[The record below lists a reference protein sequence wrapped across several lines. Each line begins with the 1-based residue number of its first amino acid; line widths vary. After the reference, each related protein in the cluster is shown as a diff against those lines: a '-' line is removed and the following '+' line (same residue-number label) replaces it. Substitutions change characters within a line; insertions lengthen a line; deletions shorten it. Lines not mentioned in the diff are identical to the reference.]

1 MFSNLFI
8 KYQFHTSL
16 NTLVRRAKKLNPG
29 LGHLAYGIE
38 DVVDVIESDPEGF
51 DKLEADFMQA
61 GQSYHQHKLDL
72 EKQRERIRHFM
83 VKHKYFRDDTLP
95 NLLTYAE
102 KEHIRLLHSRDAEE
116 WSVERLA
123 ESFPATA
130 EIIKKIL
137 RANWRP
143 LSAKRVHSHDLL
155 VLENWHR
162 YKKGEFE
169 KQLPPELKE
178 HLKKFVDRRL
188 EDLKAL
194 HELSQTFT
202 PIQLPK
208 PKIQEFQSIITS
220 CAKYKD
226 ADTPTS
232 KTLPPRCANE
242 RKTAA
247 MLRDGEPIESFK
259 NPFGKDAAQQEPI
272 ESSKNPFGRDAVQQK
287 ASDITVEI
295 INNEMVI
302 SAANSNNKPRKET
315 LPSYPTYDNEQ
326 LNLPILNKHNEEEET
341 YLLSKTIDKRKM
353 RLEEAKKMKLSE
365 LEHKEETG
373 TGEVDEKEIDN
384 LANLSNTGIIQR
396 ETSLDFT
403 DKFSSSEVVIS
414 AEDSKRFAMS
424 TVKDR
429 IYIPRKLRRKGAT
442 YRLEDCYYDYDGEF
456 LYRVPGM
463 TGV

>member
-16 NTLVRRAKKLNPG
+16 NNLLRRATKKLNPG
-29 LGHLAYGIE
+29 LGHLASEIE
-38 DVVDVIESDPEGF
+38 DAADIIKSDPEGF
-51 DKLEADFMQA
+51 DNLEADFMQA
-61 GQSYHQHKLDL
+61 GQSYRQHKLDL
-72 EKQRERIRHFM
+72 EKQREQIRHLM

-116 WSVERLA
+116 WPVERLA

-137 RANWRP
+137 KANWHP
-143 LSAKRVHSHDLL
+143 LSAKRVHSHDLQ

-194 HELSQTFT
+194 PELAQTFT
-202 PIQLPK
+202 PMQLPK

-226 ADTPTS
+226 ADAPTS
-232 KTLPPRCANE
+232 NPLLPRGENKGKAEATLN
-242 RKTAA
+242 
-247 MLRDGEPIESFK
+247 GEASETFR
-259 NPFGKDAAQQEPI
+259 
-272 ESSKNPFGRDAVQQK
+272 NPFGRNAIQQE
-287 ASDITVEI
+287 ALDITVEYV
-295 INNEMVI
+295 NNEMVV
-302 SAANSNNKPRKET
+302 SAAISKRKPRKET
-315 LPSYPTYDNEQ
+315 LLSYPNSDNEQ
-326 LNLPILNKHNEEEET
+326 LNQPILNKHNEEEET

-353 RLEEAKKMKLSE
+353 RLEEAKKMKIYD
-365 LEHKEETG
+365 LEHKEKTV
-373 TGEVDEKEIDN
+373 TGEVNDKAIDI
-384 LANLSNTGIIQR
+384 LANLSNTGIVRR

-403 DKFSSSEVVIS
+403 DKFSSNEVVIS

-429 IYIPRKLRRKGAT
+429 IYIPRKLRRQGAT

>member
-8 KYQFHTSL
+8 KYHFHTSL
-16 NTLVRRAKKLNPG
+16 NTLVRRATKKLNPG
-29 LGHLAYGIE
+29 LGHLASGIE
-38 DVVDVIESDPEGF
+38 DAVDIIESDPEGF

-61 GQSYHQHKLDL
+61 GQSYNQHKLDL
-72 EKQRERIRHFM
+72 EKQREQIRHFI

-169 KQLPPELKE
+169 KQLPPELKA

-194 HELSQTFT
+194 PELSQTFT

-208 PKIQEFQSIITS
+208 PKTQEFQSIITS

-226 ADTPTS
+226 VDTPTN
-232 KTLPPRCANE
+232 KTLPPRDENK
-242 RKTAA
+242 RKTEPT
-247 MLRDGEPIESFK
+247 LDGEPIESFK
-259 NPFGKDAAQQEPI
+259 NPFD
-272 ESSKNPFGRDAVQQK
+272 RDAVQHE
-287 ASDITVEI
+287 ASDIIVEFV
-295 INNEMVI
+295 NNEMVI
-302 SAANSNNKPRKET
+302 SAANSKSKLRKET
-315 LPSYPTYDNEQ
+315 LPSHPNNDNEQ
-326 LNLPILNKHNEEEET
+326 LNLPTLNKHNEEEET

-353 RLEEAKKMKLSE
+353 RLEEAKKMKINY
-365 LEHKEETG
+365 LENKEETG
-373 TGEVDEKEIDN
+373 TVEVDEKATDN

-442 YRLEDCYYDYDGEF
+442 YRLEDCYYDDDGEF